1 MDYLKNLS
9 RDVVNAAASIMNKTK
24 APVEVE
30 IQEPEVV
37 VESTELEEANKANKA
52 KSSAFRAGKKAH
64 AADKM
69 DTKPYRHSRDSSAD
83 YKDKVDAAKFKKD
96 AAKDKAS
103 RMKLVAKNKLKV
115 LGKPTGGAVSAFNKG
130 REVAKAP
137 AKTVHPVD
145 TKIRKNADTK
155 KYDGP
160 EYADK
165 SSVFKVSGEG
175 RGRFKQ
181 MHDTRQHEIVR
192 RKIDDI
198 HDKIRSKLKELEP
211 SYSATREEG
220 SGAIDKAKAHLEKLH
235 KVHAALHESTEVE
248 DFTDVINET
257 LELVETVV
265 VLSELYGDAE

>member
-9 RDVVNAAASIMNKTK
+9 RDVVNAAASILNKTK
-24 APVEVE
+24 

-64 AADKM
+64 AADRM
-69 DTKPYRHSRDSSAD
+69 DTKPYRHSRDSSAE
-83 YKDKVDAAKFKKD
+83 YKDKVEAAKFKKD

-103 RMKLVAKNKLKV
+103 RMKLVAKNKLKA
-115 LGKPTGGAVSAFNKG
+115 LGKPSGGAVSAFNKG
-130 REVAKAP
+130 REVAKAGP
-137 AKTVHPVD
+137 SQPKSID
-145 TKIRKNADTK
+145 KKIQNNADTK

-165 SSVFKVSGEG
+165 SSVFKASGEG

-181 MHDTRQHEIVR
+181 MHDARQHEIVK

-211 SYSATREEG
+211 SHSATREEG
-220 SGAIDKAKAHLEKLH
+220 SGAIAKAKAHLEKLH
-235 KVHAALHESTEVE
+235 KVHAALHEATEIE

-265 VLSELYGDAE
+265 ILSELYGDTE